1 MVGCMRWV
9 RELPGV
15 TRAAVDRGAWVG
27 TTGAW
32 GLGWGAVGSE
42 GSALGLQQSCSSR
55 VVCAPSCEVIKKKH
69 TRFCFREKTVSERK
83 PPATASHGK

>member
-15 TRAAVDRGAWVG
+15 TLAAVDGGAWVG
-27 TTGAW
+27 TTSVW

-42 GSALGLQQSCSSR
+42 GSALGLQ
-55 VVCAPSCEVIKKKH
+55 
-69 TRFCFREKTVSERK
+69 
-83 PPATASHGK
+83 